1 VSTDVESALRDSLVA
16 EATAMPVPPDPWT
29 GFAAR
34 ERTHRRSRRVRLA
47 VAAAAVTAAVGVQTN
62 VVPLPGWA
70 PGIAVAGRETALTN
84 SPTRGSLAGDLAW
97 QRAMRHEVKDVQD
110 PDALWKVSDRK
121 RIKFVYAGDIAGH
134 RFALMLVPL
143 RFGFITDSMLTW
155 YEGPAG
161 AAPGQMIDGSR
172 EDGGDTV
179 VTYTDSAG
187 DRPGLV
193 IVVAPTGSTVSISP
207 GFSYS
212 AAGRVERL
220 PPVTSEPGSGLG
232 VLELP
237 PAPYDP
243 GVTGTV
249 VQGER
254 TLFDGTLSGGW
265 SDGSGAGAQEVT
277 DAMTDAALAGHSFD
291 RAALREW
298 LSAALHN
305 ARLPASGTTLA
316 VRWTGVV
323 DGAPAVLFTLHP
335 RGGGVLAYAMH
346 GRADSWRQD
355 LRVLL
360 PAAGADQRA
369 IAWRMRAEG
378 KDDRT
383 DQLRVVA
390 PAGAARVDL
399 VVAGGAPVPV
409 ALDASG
415 GGAATLPPGAAASVV
430 AYRADGS
437 LMSTT
442 PVTPFETSSGGIPGS
457 DLKTRIVP

>member
-1 VSTDVESALRDSLVA
+1 VSTDIESALRDSLVA
-16 EATAMPVPPDPWT
+16 EATAMPVPPDAWT

-47 VAAAAVTAAVGVQTN
+47 VAAAAVTAAIGVQTN

-70 PGIAVAGRETALTN
+70 PGIAVAGRETALTS

-97 QRAMRHEVKDVQD
+97 QRSMRREVQDVQD
-110 PDALWKVSDRK
+110 PGELWKVSDRNK
-121 RIKFVYAGDIAGH
+121 IKFVYAGDIAG
-134 RFALMLVPL
+134 RRLALMLVPL
-143 RFGFITDSMLTW
+143 RLGFITDSMLTW

-161 AAPGQMIDGSR
+161 AAPGQMVDGSR
-172 EDGGDTV
+172 EDGGNTV
-179 VTYTDSAG
+179 VTYLEGFA
-187 DRPGLV
+187 DRPGIV
-193 IVVAPTGSTVSISP
+193 VVVAPTGSTVSISP
-207 GFSYS
+207 GFFYS
-212 AAGRVERL
+212 AAGRVEHR
-220 PPVTSEPGSGLG
+220 PPVTSEPGSGVG

-237 PAPYDP
+237 SAPYDP

-249 VQGER
+249 VQGGR
-254 TLFDGTLSGGW
+254 TLFNGSPSGGW
-265 SDGSGAGAQEVT
+265 SGGGVDTQEVT
-277 DAMTDAALAGHSFD
+277 DATVGAALAGHSFD
-291 RAALREW
+291 RATLGQW
-298 LSAALHN
+298 LSAALHD
-305 ARLPASGTTLA
+305 ARLPASGTTFA

-323 DGAPAVLFTLHP
+323 NGAPAVLFTLHP

-346 GRADSWRQD
+346 GHADNWRQD

-399 VVAGGAPVPV
+399 VVAGSAPVPV

-415 GGAATLPPGAAASVV
+415 GGAATLPPGASASVV
-430 AYRADGS
+430 AYAADGS
-437 LMSTT
+437 RMSVT
-442 PVTPFETSSGGIPGS
+442 PVTPFETNSGDIPGS
-457 DLKTRIVP
+457 DMKTRIVP